1 MARTGR
7 PPLPIGTAGS
17 ITVTQHGP
25 KSYRARC
32 RFRDTDGVTR
42 PVEKWGTSKQDA
54 RGKLNQALKER
65 KRTSNEQEIGPDSY
79 VKDVVALWLKKL
91 DARVAAGKRS
101 PGTVRAYRIYVDSVV
116 LPRLGELRVHE
127 VSVAKVDA
135 IIQDVAKSKGA
146 SAASTTRSVI
156 SGVMSLAARFDAIDA
171 NPTREAD
178 TIDRPDKKAARALT
192 LEEVGIMRGKIRN
205 DRRSCDRDLPDFVD
219 MLLATGVRI
228 GEVCAITWDCLNL
241 ADRTV
246 EIRGVVIRV
255 KGEGLTIKTYENSK
269 TKHRTLV
276 LPRWAVAMLLDRQ
289 VNRMPNRWNVVF
301 TSPKGLLRDPS
312 NTNAD
317 LREILDKEVKTED
330 GTVLYPSMPEV
341 TSHVLGR
348 KTVLTLMDKAG
359 LPASAAADQAGH
371 AKVSMTQDN
380 YFARKVLDTGA
391 ADVLDAALGPSTPD

>member
-1 MARTGR
+1 MGRTGR

-17 ITVTQHGP
+17 ITVKQHGP
-25 KSYRARC
+25 KSFQARC
-32 RFRDTDGVTR
+32 RYRDTDGVTR
-42 PVEKWGTSKQDA
+42 WVERWGSSRQDA
-54 RGKLNQALKER
+54 RGKLNAALKER
-65 KRTSNEQEIGPDSY
+65 KRTSSEQDIGPDSY

-101 PGTVRAYRIYVDSVV
+101 PGTARTYRVYVDSVV
-116 LPRLGELRVHE
+116 LPRMGELRVHE
-127 VSVAKVDA
+127 VSVSTVDT
-135 IIQDVAKSKGA
+135 IIQDVAKNKGA
-146 SAASTTRSVI
+146 SAASTTRAVI

-192 LEEVGIMRGKIRN
+192 LEEVGLMRGKIRG
-205 DRRSCDRDLPDFVD
+205 DRKSVDRDLPDFVD

-228 GEVCAITWDCLNL
+228 GEVCAITWDCLDL
-241 ADRTV
+241 AERTV

-269 TKHRTLV
+269 TKHRTLL

-317 LREILDKEVKTED
+317 LREILDKEIPGPD
-330 GTVLYPSMPEV
+330 GKVLYPAMPEV

-348 KTVLTLMDKAG
+348 KTVLTLMDRAG

-391 ADVLDAALGPSTPD
+391 ADVLDATLGPTAAD